1 MNMGRLMHWT
11 CRHGAGCPRSAGT
24 LGVLVCMFSLAML
37 GGCQLRPL
45 VDPEYNTYVRIKVNT
60 DNIRNVTTGIYNED
74 VPVPEIAPEVMHVLF
89 YEPDGNSLVAESFVS
104 ESSSDG
110 DGYTWISGYLSLVP
124 GDYRML
130 AYNFGTE
137 GTTVDGYGNYET
149 ATAGSGTVSEQILSR
164 YTSKAPGEI
173 VVYEPDHLTVANL
186 ELESVPFHDGMHVI
200 EAEATTV
207 VETWY
212 IQIKVEGLEY
222 VSGAQAFLS
231 GMHSGNVISQGDRV
245 EEPQNTVY
253 FSLQAG
259 DDGGVPVIC
268 GIFNTFGRV
277 PGAQN
282 DLRLTFDIRTKD
294 GRTVNAE
301 YDISDLFLSPDAVD
315 HNWLLMEQ
323 TLTIDPP
330 DPVPGEGGGFQPEV
344 GDWEDEHHDILI

>member
-74 VPVPEIAPEVMHVLF
+74 VAVPEIAPEVMHVLF
-89 YEPDGNSLVAESFVS
+89 YEPEGNSLVAESFVS
-104 ESSSDG
+104 ESSTDE

-137 GTTVDGYGNYET
+137 STTVENRGNYET
-149 ATAGSGTVSEQILSR
+149 AVAGSGTVSAQVLNN
-164 YTSKAPGEI
+164 YNSKAPGEI
-173 VVYEPDHLTVANL
+173 VVYEPDHLTVAQL
-186 ELESVPFHDGMHVI
+186 ELETVPYHDGVHVI

-212 IQIKVEGLEY
+212 LQIKVEGLEY

-231 GMHSGNVISQGDRV
+231 GMHSGHLISQGDRV

-253 FSLQAG
+253 FTLQSG
-259 DDGGVPVIC
+259 DDAGTPVIC

-277 PGAQN
+277 PGSQN
-282 DLRLTFDIRTKD
+282 GLRLTFDIRTRD

-301 YDISDLFLSPDAVD
+301 YDITDLFSSREALE

-323 TLTIDPP
+323 TITIDPP
-330 DPVPGEGGGFQPEV
+330 EPVPGEGGGFQPEV
-344 GDWEDEHHDILI
+344 GDWEDENHDIVI

>member
-1 MNMGRLMHWT
+1 MSKRRFAYGTKRPAAAALRGLGARGALFCLLSMTLL
-11 CRHGAGCPRSAGT
+11 AGCR
-24 LGVLVCMFSLAML
+24 
-37 GGCQLRPL
+37 LRPL

-74 VPVPEIAPEVMHVLF
+74 VPVPEISPEVMHVLF

-104 ESSSDG
+104 ESSTDG
-110 DGYTWISGYLSLVP
+110 DGYTWISGYMSLVP

-137 GTTVDGYGNYET
+137 GTTVDGHGNYET
-149 ATAGSGTVSEQILSR
+149 VTAGSATVSEQILSR
-164 YTSKAPGEI
+164 YKSKAPGEI

-186 ELESVPFHDGMHVI
+186 ELENVPFHDGMHVI

-212 IQIKVEGLEY
+212 LQIKVEGLEY

-231 GMHSGNVISQGDRV
+231 GMHSGNVISRGDRV

-282 DLRLTFDIRTKD
+282 GLRLTFDIRTKD

-315 HNWLLMEQ
+315 HNWLLMDQ

-330 DPVPGEGGGFQPEV
+330 EYEPGGGGGFQPEV

>member
-1 MNMGRLMHWT
+1 M
-11 CRHGAGCPRSAGT
+11 
-24 LGVLVCMFSLAML
+24 
-37 GGCQLRPL
+37 
-45 VDPEYNTYVRIKVNT
+45 
-60 DNIRNVTTGIYNED
+60 
-74 VPVPEIAPEVMHVLF
+74 
-89 YEPDGNSLVAESFVS
+89 
-104 ESSSDG
+104 
-110 DGYTWISGYLSLVP
+110 P

-137 GTTVDGYGNYET
+137 STTVDGYGNYET

-277 PGAQN
+277 PGSQN
-282 DLRLTFDIRTKD
+282 SLRLTFDIRTKD

-301 YDISDLFLSPDAVD
+301 YDITDLFSSRNALE

-344 GDWEDEHHDILI
+344 GDWEDENHDIVI

>member
-1 MNMGRLMHWT
+1 MHWT

>member
-1 MNMGRLMHWT
+1 MNKGRFAYGARRPAAAALRGPGVRGALFCLLSMT
-11 CRHGAGCPRSAGT
+11 LLAGCS
-24 LGVLVCMFSLAML
+24 
-37 GGCQLRPL
+37 LRPL

-330 DPVPGEGGGFQPEV
+330 EYEPGVGGGFQPEV

>member
-1 MNMGRLMHWT
+1 MSGVRHTYGLLPTALRLAGKT
-11 CRHGAGCPRSAGT
+11 GAAACCA
-24 LGVLVCMFSLAML
+24 LLLML
-37 GGCQLRPL
+37 CGCQRRPL
-45 VDPEYNTYVRIKVNT
+45 VYPDYNTLVRVRINT
-60 DNIRNVTTGIYNED
+60 DGIRNVTTGIYNED

-330 DPVPGEGGGFQPEV
+330 EYEPGVGGGFQPEV

>member
-60 DNIRNVTTGIYNED
+60 DNIRNVTTGIYNKD
-74 VPVPEIAPEVMHVLF
+74 VAVPEIAPEVMHVLF
-89 YEPDGNSLVAESFVS
+89 YEPEGNSLVAESFVS
-104 ESSSDG
+104 ESSTDE

-137 GTTVDGYGNYET
+137 STTVDGYGNYET

-301 YDISDLFLSPDAVD
+301 YDITDLFSSRNALE

-330 DPVPGEGGGFQPEV
+330 EYEPGEGGGFQPEV